1 MNFEIMPN
9 MEVDQIVRETEP
21 TVIKVIGA
29 GGGGCNA
36 INRMIDSGIGKVDFI
51 SVNTDVQ
58 ALNYSKAPTRL
69 GIGQKLTGGRGAGGK
84 PEIGEKAAI
93 EDTDVIANA
102 IRGANMVF
110 LTAGMGGGTG
120 TGSIPVIAKVAKDV
134 DEKILTVA
142 VVTTPFEFEGRRKM
156 LQAQEGIDKLAK
168 EVDSLIV
175 IPNQRLLKLGK
186 KEMPLGEAFAKADE
200 VLQQAVQGI
209 SDLITRPGVV
219 NIDFAD
225 VQTVMSGKGMA
236 IMGVGVGEGEQR
248 AIQAATNAI
257 NNPLLEGSQME
268 GATDILIN
276 VTASESLTLPELEE
290 IVNIIKTGADE
301 EVFITYGTSIDENA
315 GDKISVTVVATGFPA
330 NSQPYGGG
338 GSKKTED
345 VQVKKVPD
353 TGNFVSSSEWRRAM
367 EKSAASERPARGL
380 STRNG
385 GAHSSI
391 SIPAHVSD
399 DDLEIPTILRNQR
412 KATN

>member
-1 MNFEIMPN
+1 MNIEIAHN
-9 MEVDQIVRETEP
+9 SETDFVVRETEP

-58 ALNYSKAPTRL
+58 ALNYSKAPMRL

-84 PEIGEKAAI
+84 PEIGEKAAM

-120 TGSIPVIAKVAKDV
+120 TGSIPIIAKVAKDV
-134 DEKILTVA
+134 DDKILTVA
-142 VVTTPFEFEGRRKM
+142 VVTTPFDFEGRRKM
-156 LQAQEGIDKLAK
+156 IQAQEGIDKLAK

-175 IPNQRLLKLGK
+175 IPNERLFKLGK
-186 KEMPLGEAFAKADE
+186 KEMSLREAFSKADE

-248 AIQAATNAI
+248 AVQAATNAI
-257 NNPLLEGSQME
+257 NNPLLEGSQIE

-276 VTASESLTLPELEE
+276 VTANESLTLPELKE

-301 EVFITYGTSIDENA
+301 DVFITYGTSIDENA
-315 GDKISVTVVATGFPA
+315 GDRISVTVVATGFPA
-330 NSQPYGGG
+330 SSQPYAE
-338 GSKKTED
+338 KKVED
-345 VQVKKVPD
+345 VQVKKPAD
-353 TGNFVSSSEWRRAM
+353 NGNFVSSSEWRRAM
-367 EKSAASERPARGL
+367 EKSSSSERSARGL
-380 STRNG
+380 SARNG
-385 GAHSSI
+385 SAHSSI
-391 SIPAHVSD
+391 SISPHPSD

-412 KATN
+412 KALN

>member
-1 MNFEIMPN
+1 MNIEIAHN
-9 MEVDQIVRETEP
+9 SETDFVVRETEP

-58 ALNYSKAPTRL
+58 ALNYSKAPMRL

-84 PEIGEKAAI
+84 PEIGEKAAM

-120 TGSIPVIAKVAKDV
+120 TGSIPIIAKVAKDV
-134 DEKILTVA
+134 DDKILTVA
-142 VVTTPFEFEGRRKM
+142 VVTTPFDFEGRRKM
-156 LQAQEGIDKLAK
+156 IQAQEGIDKLAK

-175 IPNQRLLKLGK
+175 IPNERLFKLGK
-186 KEMPLGEAFAKADE
+186 KEMSLREAFSKADE

-248 AIQAATNAI
+248 AVQAATNAI
-257 NNPLLEGSQME
+257 NNPLLEGSQIE

-276 VTASESLTLPELEE
+276 VTANESLTLPELKE

-301 EVFITYGTSIDENA
+301 DVFITYGTSIDENA
-315 GDKISVTVVATGFPA
+315 GDRISVTVVATGFPA
-330 NSQPYGGG
+330 SSQPYAE
-338 GSKKTED
+338 KKVED
-345 VQVKKVPD
+345 VQVKKPAD
-353 TGNFVSSSEWRRAM
+353 NGNFVSSSEWRRAM
-367 EKSAASERPARGL
+367 EKSSSSERSARGL
-380 STRNG
+380 SARNG
-385 GAHSSI
+385 SAHSSI
-391 SIPAHVSD
+391 SISPHSSD

-412 KATN
+412 KALN

>member
-1 MNFEIMPN
+1 MNIEVLQNRDFEPA
-9 MEVDQIVRETEP
+9 VRETEP
-21 TVIKVIGA
+21 TIIKVIGA

-58 ALNYSKAPTRL
+58 ALNYSKAPLRL

-93 EDTDVIANA
+93 EDTDVIANS

-134 DEKILTVA
+134 DDKILTVA
-142 VVTTPFEFEGRRKM
+142 VVTTPFDFEGRRKM
-156 LQAQEGIDKLAK
+156 LQAQQGVDKLAK

-175 IPNQRLLKLGK
+175 IPNQRLFKLGK
-186 KEMPLGEAFAKADE
+186 KEMSLREAFSKADE

-248 AIQAATNAI
+248 AVQAATNAI

-315 GDKISVTVVATGFPA
+315 GDRISVTVVATGFPA
-330 NSQPYGGG
+330 NNQPLASA
-338 GSKKTED
+338 SKKTED
-345 VQVKKVPD
+345 VQVKKGPD

-367 EKSAASERPARGL
+367 EKSSSSERPTRGL

-391 SIPAHVSD
+391 SISPHASD

>member
-1 MNFEIMPN
+1 MNIEIVPN
-9 MEVDQIVRETEP
+9 RETDFIVRETEP

-36 INRMIDSGIGKVDFI
+36 INRMIDSGIGKVDFV

-58 ALNYSKAPTRL
+58 ALNYSKAPLRL

-84 PEIGEKAAI
+84 SEVGEKAAF

-120 TGSIPVIAKVAKDV
+120 TGSIPVIAKIAKEV
-134 DEKILTVA
+134 DDKILTVA
-142 VVTTPFEFEGRRKM
+142 VVTTPFDFEGRRKM
-156 LQAQEGIDKLAK
+156 VQAQEGIDKLAK

-175 IPNQRLLKLGK
+175 IPNERLFRLGK
-186 KEMPLGEAFAKADE
+186 KEMSLREAFSKADE

-209 SDLITRPGVV
+209 SDLITRPGDV
-219 NIDFAD
+219 NVDFAD

-248 AIQAATNAI
+248 AVQAATNAI
-257 NNPLLEGSQME
+257 NNPLLDGSQIE
-268 GATDILIN
+268 GATHILIN
-276 VTASESLTLPELEE
+276 VTASENLTLPELKE
-290 IVNIIKTGADE
+290 IVNIVTTGADE
-301 EVFITYGTSIDENA
+301 DVFMKYGTSIDESV
-315 GDKISVTVVATGFPA
+315 GDRISVTVVATGFP
-330 NSQPYGGG
+330 SSGHPYAE
-338 GSKKTED
+338 KKVED
-345 VQVKKVPD
+345 VQVRKQAD
-353 TGNFVSSSEWRRAM
+353 TGNFVSSAEWRRAM
-367 EKSAASERPARGL
+367 EKSSSSERPARGL
-380 STRNG
+380 SSRNG
-385 GAHSSI
+385 GAHPSI
-391 SIPAHVSD
+391 SISPHISD